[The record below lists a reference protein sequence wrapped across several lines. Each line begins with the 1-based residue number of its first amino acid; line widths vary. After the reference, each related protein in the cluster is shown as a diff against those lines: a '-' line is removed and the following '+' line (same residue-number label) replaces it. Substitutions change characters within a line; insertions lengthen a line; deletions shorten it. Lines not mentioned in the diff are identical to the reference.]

1 MLFIVSKLFN
11 FFTLP
16 VNWIFGL
23 LILWFILKKG
33 LPKRILLGVILFI
46 SVVFT
51 NGLLFVSAMNAW
63 SKPYCTPPDSTL
75 RFEIAIVAG
84 GSVGYS
90 QQLQQVDYNAKG
102 DRITEAIRLYRLG
115 RVKKL
120 YLSGE
125 SAFNFINGRSYAPQF
140 LQYMRQMGVD
150 PQDIILDR
158 YARTSRENIANLTR
172 LLASQDHAKPI
183 LLITSGW
190 HMRRLL
196 KGFEGSGLHLVPY
209 AVDVPNID
217 PIHEWMDYLPSWD
230 AAMEWQK
237 LIHEI
242 FGMVIA

>member
-1 MLFIVSKLFN
+1 MIFIVSKLFN

-16 VNWIFGL
+16 INWIFGL

-33 LPKRILLGVILFI
+33 LPKKILLGVILFI

-63 SKPYCTPPDSTL
+63 SKPYCTPPDSML

-90 QQLQQVDYNAKG
+90 QQLQQVDYNDKG
-102 DRITEAIRLYRLG
+102 DRLTEAIRLYRLG

-125 SAFNFINGRSYAPQF
+125 SAFNFIRGRSYAPQF

-217 PIHEWMDYLPSWD
+217 PIHEWVDYLPSWD